1 MLDLLTSADVYAPE
15 PLGLVNLLIGGERI
29 LWIGRDLPQLSADL
43 NVRVH
48 DCGGA
53 RVVPG
58 LIDCHAHLTGGGGE
72 TGYAS
77 RVPPVELSRLTKAG
91 ITTVVGLLGTDDCVR
106 TTGSLLS
113 AARSLQAEGLTAF
126 CYTGGYHV
134 PPTTLTGSVRGDI
147 VHLDLVLGVGEVAIS
162 DHRSSQPTVNELLR
176 LASEAHVG
184 GLMTGKAG
192 ILHLHLGDGE
202 RGLDQVRECLRSEIP
217 DRVFHPTHVNRRREL
232 FDEAVALAKV
242 HGLTTD
248 LTAFPAAADDI
259 ADDTMSAA
267 EAWTRWHD
275 AGAPADRLTISSDA
289 GGCLPSFASDGT
301 PIGFEVGDAAS
312 LTATL
317 TTLLAAGHT
326 TDRVLPAFTSNVAKL
341 LRLPQKGRI
350 FAGADADL
358 VVLDGQHRVVDVMA
372 RGRWHKR
379 NGQITVR
386 GTFESAA
393 AESAAAESAAAE
405 LAAVEPA
412 AAILKAAKLD
422 PTNLHPTKR
431 HDN

>member
-1 MLDLLTSADVYAPE
+1 MLALLTSADVYAPE

-29 LWIGRDLPQLSADL
+29 LWIGSDLPQFSPEL
-43 NVRVH
+43 NVQVH

-77 RVPPVELSRLTKAG
+77 RVPPVELSRLTQAG

-106 TTGSLLS
+106 TTGSLLA
-113 AARSLQAEGLTAF
+113 AARALQAEGLTAF

-162 DHRSSQPTVNELLR
+162 DHRSSQPTANELLR

-248 LTAFPAAADDI
+248 LTAFPA
-259 ADDTMSAA
+259 DDTDMLSAE
-267 EAWTRWHD
+267 EAWTQWHE

-317 TTLLAAGHT
+317 TALLAAGHT
-326 TDRVLPAFTSNVAKL
+326 PDRVLPAFTSNVAKL

-350 FAGADADL
+350 FTGADADL
-358 VVLDGQHRVVDVMA
+358 VVLDSQHRVVDVMA

-379 NGQITVR
+379 NGQTTVR
-386 GTFESAA
+386 GTFEAA
-393 AESAAAESAAAE
+393 A
-405 LAAVEPA
+405 
-412 AAILKAAKLD
+412 AKPD
-422 PTNLHPTKR
+422 TR
-431 HDN
+431 S